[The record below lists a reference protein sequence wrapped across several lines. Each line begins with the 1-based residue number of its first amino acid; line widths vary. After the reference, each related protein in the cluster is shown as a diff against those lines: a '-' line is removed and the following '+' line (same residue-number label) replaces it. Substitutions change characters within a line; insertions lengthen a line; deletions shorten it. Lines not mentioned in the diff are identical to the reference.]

1 MNKIRVSAVSYTN
14 TYPFLNGIRKSEVMD
29 QIDLSVDYPS
39 ACAQKVIDD
48 EADIGI
54 IPTAALLSL
63 PEYYINTD
71 FCIGTEGAVDSVFI
85 FSTKPIEEV
94 DTLKLDKQSRT
105 SNGLARVL
113 LKNYWKKDVRLITDD
128 AETADAY
135 VLIGDRTFGK
145 KNSVPFVY
153 DLGQEWF
160 NFTGLPFAFALW
172 VSNKRLPDRFVRDF
186 NAALAYGV
194 AHAADVIVGLP
205 KFEGFDY
212 QKYLT
217 QHLDFHLT
225 DRKREAVRRYLDYLK
240 DLQQ

>member
-14 TYPFLNGIRKSEVMD
+14 TYPFLNGIRKSKVME

-39 ACAQKVIDD
+39 ACGQKVIDD
-48 EADIGI
+48 QADIGI

-85 FSTKPIEEV
+85 FANKPIEEV
-94 DTLKLDKQSRT
+94 KTLRLDKQSRT

-113 LKNYWKKDVRLITDD
+113 IKNYWKKDVELVTD
-128 AETADAY
+128 ESIEPDAY

-145 KNSVPFVY
+145 KNAVPYVY
-153 DLGQEWF
+153 DLGEEWF

-172 VSNKRLPDRFVRDF
+172 VSNKKLPDSFVEEF
-186 NAALAYGV
+186 NEALAYGV
-194 AHAADVIVGLP
+194 EHATDVIAGLP
-205 KFEGFDY
+205 EFEDFDY
-212 QKYLT
+212 TKYLT
-217 QHLDFHLT
+217 EHLNFHLT
-225 DRKREAVRRYLDYLK
+225 AKKREAVQLYLRYLKELD
-240 DLQQ
+240 

>member
-14 TYPFLNGIRKSEVMD
+14 TYPFLNGIRKSKVME

-48 EADIGI
+48 QADIGI

-85 FSTKPIEEV
+85 FANKPIDKV
-94 DTLKLDKQSRT
+94 KTLRLDKQSRT

-113 LKNYWKKDVRLITDD
+113 IKNYWKKDVELITD
-128 AETADAY
+128 ESIEPDAY

-145 KNSVPFVY
+145 KNAVPYVY
-153 DLGQEWF
+153 DLGEEWF

-172 VSNKRLPDRFVRDF
+172 VSNKKLPDSFVKQF
-186 NAALAYGV
+186 NEALAYGV
-194 AHAADVIVGLP
+194 EHATDVIAGLP
-205 KFEGFDY
+205 EFEDFDY
-212 QKYLT
+212 TKYLT
-217 QHLDFHLT
+217 QHLNFHLT
-225 DRKREAVRRYLDYLK
+225 DKKREAVQLYLRYLKELD
-240 DLQQ
+240 

>member
-14 TYPFLNGIRKSEVMD
+14 TYPFLNGIRKSKVME

-48 EADIGI
+48 QADIGI

-85 FSTKPIEEV
+85 FAKKPIAEV
-94 DTLKLDKQSRT
+94 KTLRLDKQSRT

-113 LKNYWKKDVRLITDD
+113 IKNYWKKEVELVTD
-128 AETADAY
+128 ESIEPDAY

-145 KNSVPFVY
+145 KNAVPYVY
-153 DLGQEWF
+153 DLGEEWF

-172 VSNKRLPDRFVRDF
+172 VSNKKLPDSFVEQF
-186 NAALAYGV
+186 NEALAYGV
-194 AHAADVIVGLP
+194 QHATDVIVGLP
-205 KFEGFDY
+205 EFEGFDY
-212 QKYLT
+212 TKYLT
-217 QHLDFHLT
+217 QHLNFHLT
-225 DRKREAVRRYLDYLK
+225 DKKREAVQLYLRYLKELD
-240 DLQQ
+240 

>member
-14 TYPFLNGIRKSEVMD
+14 TYPFLNGIRKSKVME

-48 EADIGI
+48 QADIGI

-85 FSTKPIEEV
+85 FANKPIDEV
-94 DTLKLDKQSRT
+94 KTLRLDKQSRT

-113 LKNYWKKDVRLITDD
+113 IKNYWKKDVELITD
-128 AETADAY
+128 ESIEPDAY

-145 KNSVPFVY
+145 KNAVPYVY
-153 DLGQEWF
+153 DLGEEWF

-172 VSNKRLPDRFVRDF
+172 VSNKKLPESFVEQF
-186 NAALAYGV
+186 NEALAYGV
-194 AHAADVIVGLP
+194 EHATDVIAGLP
-205 KFEGFDY
+205 EFEDFDY
-212 QKYLT
+212 TKYLT
-217 QHLDFHLT
+217 QHLNFHLT
-225 DRKREAVRRYLDYLK
+225 DKKREAVQLYLRYLKELD
-240 DLQQ
+240 

>member
-14 TYPFLNGIRKSEVMD
+14 TYPFLNGIRQSKIME

-39 ACAQKVIDD
+39 ACAQKVIDN

-85 FSTKPIEEV
+85 FANRPIEEV
-94 DTLKLDKQSRT
+94 ETLRLDKQSRT
-105 SNGLARVL
+105 SNGLARIL
-113 LKNYWKKDVRLITDD
+113 IKNYWKKEVELVTD
-128 AETADAY
+128 ESVEADAY

-145 KNSVPFVY
+145 KDTVPYLY
-153 DLGQEWF
+153 DLGKEWF

-172 VSNKRLPDRFVRDF
+172 VSNKELPVSFVEQF
-186 NAALAYGV
+186 NEALSYGV
-194 AHAADVIVGLP
+194 EHATDVIAGLP
-205 KFEGFDY
+205 EFKGFDY
-212 QKYLT
+212 SKYLT

-225 DRKREAVRRYLDYLK
+225 DKKREAVQLYLRYLKALD
-240 DLQQ
+240 

>member
-14 TYPFLNGIRKSEVMD
+14 TYPFLNGIRKSKVME

-48 EADIGI
+48 QADIGI

-85 FSTKPIEEV
+85 FANKPIEEV
-94 DTLKLDKQSRT
+94 KTLRLDKQSRT

-113 LKNYWKKDVRLITDD
+113 IKNYWKKDVELITD
-128 AETADAY
+128 ESIEPDAY

-145 KNSVPFVY
+145 KNAVPYVY
-153 DLGQEWF
+153 DLGEEWF

-172 VSNKRLPDRFVRDF
+172 VSNKKLPESFVEQF
-186 NAALAYGV
+186 NEALAYGV
-194 AHAADVIVGLP
+194 EHATDVIAGLP
-205 KFEGFDY
+205 EFEDFDY
-212 QKYLT
+212 TKYLT
-217 QHLDFHLT
+217 QHLNFHLT
-225 DRKREAVRRYLDYLK
+225 DKKREAVQLYLRYLKELD
-240 DLQQ
+240 

>member
-14 TYPFLNGIRKSEVMD
+14 TYPFLNGIRKSKVME

-48 EADIGI
+48 QADIGI

-85 FSTKPIEEV
+85 FANKPIDEV
-94 DTLKLDKQSRT
+94 KTLRLDKQSRT

-113 LKNYWKKDVRLITDD
+113 IKNYWKKDVELITD
-128 AETADAY
+128 ESIEPDAY

-145 KNSVPFVY
+145 KNAVPYVY
-153 DLGQEWF
+153 DLGEEWF

-172 VSNKRLPDRFVRDF
+172 VSNKKLPDSFVEQF
-186 NAALAYGV
+186 NEALAYGV
-194 AHAADVIVGLP
+194 EHATDVIAGLP
-205 KFEGFDY
+205 EFEDFDY
-212 QKYLT
+212 TKYLT
-217 QHLDFHLT
+217 QHLNFHLT
-225 DRKREAVRRYLDYLK
+225 DKKREAVQLYLRYLKELD
-240 DLQQ
+240 

>member
-14 TYPFLNGIRKSEVMD
+14 TYPFLNGIRKSKVME

-48 EADIGI
+48 QADIGI

-85 FSTKPIEEV
+85 FANKPIEDV
-94 DTLKLDKQSRT
+94 KTLRLDKQSRT

-113 LKNYWKKDVRLITDD
+113 IKNYWKKDVELVTD
-128 AETADAY
+128 ESIEPDAY

-145 KNSVPFVY
+145 KNAVPYVY
-153 DLGQEWF
+153 DLGEEWF

-172 VSNKRLPDRFVRDF
+172 VSNKKLPDSFVEEF
-186 NAALAYGV
+186 NEALAYGV
-194 AHAADVIVGLP
+194 EHATDVIAGLP
-205 KFEGFDY
+205 EFEDFDY
-212 QKYLT
+212 TKYLT
-217 QHLDFHLT
+217 EHLNFHLT
-225 DRKREAVRRYLDYLK
+225 AKKREAVQLYLRYLKELD
-240 DLQQ
+240 

>member
-14 TYPFLNGIRKSEVMD
+14 TYPFLNGIRKSKVME

-48 EADIGI
+48 QADIGI

-85 FSTKPIEEV
+85 FANKPIEEV
-94 DTLKLDKQSRT
+94 KTLRLDKQSRT

-113 LKNYWKKDVRLITDD
+113 IKNYWKKDVELVTD
-128 AETADAY
+128 ESIEPDAY

-145 KNSVPFVY
+145 KNAVPYVY
-153 DLGQEWF
+153 DLGEEWF
-160 NFTGLPFAFALW
+160 NFTGLPFAFTLW
-172 VSNKRLPDRFVRDF
+172 VSNKKLPDSFVEEF
-186 NAALAYGV
+186 NEALAYGV
-194 AHAADVIVGLP
+194 EHATDVIAGLP
-205 KFEGFDY
+205 EFEDFDY
-212 QKYLT
+212 TKYLT
-217 QHLDFHLT
+217 EHLNFHLT
-225 DRKREAVRRYLDYLK
+225 AKKREAVQLYLRYLKELD
-240 DLQQ
+240 

>member
-14 TYPFLNGIRKSEVMD
+14 TYPFLNGIRKSKVME

-48 EADIGI
+48 QADIGI

-85 FSTKPIEEV
+85 FANKPIDEV
-94 DTLKLDKQSRT
+94 KTLRLDKQSRT
-105 SNGLARVL
+105 SNGLAHVL
-113 LKNYWKKDVRLITDD
+113 IKNYWKKDVALVTD
-128 AETADAY
+128 ESIEPDAY

-145 KNSVPFVY
+145 KNAVPYVY
-153 DLGQEWF
+153 DLGEEWF

-172 VSNKRLPDRFVRDF
+172 VSNKKLPDSFVEQF
-186 NAALAYGV
+186 NEALAYGV
-194 AHAADVIVGLP
+194 EHATDVIAGLP
-205 KFEGFDY
+205 EFEGFDY
-212 QKYLT
+212 TKYLT
-217 QHLDFHLT
+217 QHLNFHLT
-225 DRKREAVRRYLDYLK
+225 DKKREAVQLYLRYLKELD
-240 DLQQ
+240 